1 MELSVS
7 HQLFVVIC
15 MFLCG
20 GITGIIFDLFR
31 GFRRCVKSASGVIV
45 AQDLLLWAAELIVVY
60 YTAFKVNNAAIRAY
74 EGVALVCGAAIY
86 FVTVSEYTVRGVCKA
101 TVFALKIS
109 DALLFPLRKMLN
121 FVTMPLKRMASYA
134 EKKISATKN
143 KLKKFAIEK
152 KKKIKAVIKVKK
164 RKK

>member
-20 GITGIIFDLFR
+20 CATGIIFDLFR
-31 GFRRCVKSASGVIV
+31 GFRRCVKSGSGIIA

-74 EGVALVCGAAIY
+74 EAIALVCGAALY
-86 FVTVSEYTVRGVCKA
+86 FVTLSEYTVRAVCKA
-101 TVFALKIS
+101 TSFVLKIA
-109 DALLFPLRKMLN
+109 DALLLPARKAAQ
-121 FVTMPLKRMASYA
+121 FVVKPLKKTSLYV
-134 EKKISATKN
+134 EKKLFAVKN
-143 KLKKFAIEK
+143 KTKRFVIEK
-152 KKKIKAVIKVKK
+152 KNRIKAMLRVKK